1 MFTKIPFNLPNL
13 ITAGRMLL
21 TPLAVI
27 FCARAEILRE
37 DVSALAALFV
47 FIIIVCTDIAD
58 GVIARKLSLITDE
71 GAHFDILA
79 DFFYRFSLLLLFCL
93 TGKTSFLL
101 LLSFSLLF
109 ILFITGY
116 CPFRLITSQKLLL
129 YSGKSVPVLITVLLG
144 LLITDDC
151 FQLPLFLNT
160 IMQKLEVA
168 ILGMTII
175 SIMIKLFCRGN
186 RDSVPLLRLT
196 KQY

>member
-1 MFTKIPFNLPNL
+1 MFTKIPSSLPNL

-27 FCARAEILRE
+27 FCARAVILKE
-37 DVSALAALFV
+37 AFSALAGLFV
-47 FIIIVCTDIAD
+47 FIIIVGSDIAD
-58 GVIARKLSLITDE
+58 GVIARKLSLTTTE

-93 TGKTSFLL
+93 TGKTSFFLL
-101 LLSFSLLF
+101 TSFSLLF
-109 ILFITGY
+109 VFFITGY
-116 CPFRLITSQKLLL
+116 CPFRLLTSEKLLL

-151 FQLPLFLNT
+151 FQFPLFLNT
-160 IMQKLEVA
+160 IIKKLEAV